1 MLGRLPTLPGSSA
14 RGSLVAEFAWGT
26 LRTALIANHR
36 RRLFGFVRSA
46 TFGAL
51 SLLLVGF
58 LVLVAMISPAAIALT
73 GTQLPNVSVD
83 VPDIVAMAAA
93 STANLWLAALVG
105 MLCTLLVRSL
115 QSGAIISLV
124 ALALL
129 EAIGGALRA
138 NGAETLSELTPGQ
151 GFRLFGQLARASAF
165 GADPIPTA
173 LPAIVMLACAI
184 GWMIVLAVSCVELI
198 ARRDVLS

>member
-105 MLCTLLVRSL
+105 MLSTLLVRSL

-138 NGAETLSELTPGQ
+138 GAETLSELTPGQ